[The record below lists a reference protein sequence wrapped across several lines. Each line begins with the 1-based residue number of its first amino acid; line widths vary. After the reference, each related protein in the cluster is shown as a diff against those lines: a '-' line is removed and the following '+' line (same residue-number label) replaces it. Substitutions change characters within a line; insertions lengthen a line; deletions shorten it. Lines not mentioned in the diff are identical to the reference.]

1 MARPVLTDE
10 QWEKVDRIDGWL
22 TREEADLLYGLCDG
36 PWLEI
41 GAWKGKST
49 TVLAETGHPGT
60 VIDWF
65 RGSPEHDR
73 DTWTLPEYAENMR
86 DYPHVRTC
94 VLTAEE
100 CGGIYPDGRSLIHF
114 DGDHSYEATA
124 EAFDLYEFLLDE
136 GGVAVFHDY
145 RDGASDPWPGVTK
158 FVDEL
163 IESGEWEKV
172 AQAGRSIA
180 LRAA

>member
-10 QWEKVDRIDGWL
+10 QWAKVDAIDGWL

-65 RGSPEHDR
+65 RGSPEHGEGV
-73 DTWTLPEYAENMR
+73 WTLPEYAENMR
-86 DYPHVRTC
+86 HYPHV
-94 VLTAEE
+94 LTLVGPASEFTDWHE
-100 CGGIYPDGRSLIHF
+100 FHYYSVVHI
-114 DGDHSYEATA
+114 DGDHSYE
-124 EAFDLYEFLLDE
+124 
-136 GGVAVFHDY
+136 GVRGSLNGLRYASDFVVFHDY
-145 RDGASDPWPGVTK
+145 REGTSDPWPGVTR

-163 IESGEWEKV
+163 LESGEWEV
-172 AQAGRSIA
+172 VEQAGRSIA
-180 LRAA
+180 LRLA